1 MTRAANTGNDDIR
14 DPTHAHGLALALV
27 VIVLAMANFLAVLDL
42 TIVNVLVPQIAGS
55 LAVSSADGTW
65 VITAYA
71 VAEAIMVPLTGWLA
85 ERFGPVRVFVICIAG
100 FGVVSVLCGLATTLP
115 MLIAFRILLG
125 ICGGPLIPLSQTL
138 LLTVVPTKYE
148 MPALAVWSMTTIL
161 APIAGPALG
170 GFIADQWSWPW
181 AFHFKLPLA
190 IPLAL
195 LAWYVLHTHEMP
207 TRKAKVDFTGLG
219 LLILWVGALQIMLGN
234 GQNMDWFHNDFIVTL
249 LIVTVI
255 GFISFVIWEMTDRQP
270 IVNLRIFSNRAFSV
284 SMVVIFLAYGAL
296 FAAVVLVPLWL
307 QNIMG
312 YTATMAGLNTAFAGV
327 VSLPV
332 APLTTKLMAKYD
344 HRGIVMVGLLFC
356 AASCLMRIFYTLDMT
371 FEQLLWPQ
379 VLQGISFPLI
389 LIPLMDMSVSSLPQK
404 DVASGAGQFNF
415 IRTLSGAIATAIVV
429 SVWENAIKWN
439 KATLAG
445 VVQHGQ
451 DMLLALQQG
460 GFTEPKARGLFDLA
474 VLQQA
479 AQLGTNQ
486 SFLIIGV
493 VLTITAGLVWIAPKP
508 PRHANGDGKPPM
520 GH

>member
-1 MTRAANTGNDDIR
+1 MNRADDIA
-14 DPTHAHGLALALV
+14 DPTHAHGLALVLV

-65 VITAYA
+65 VITSYA

-85 ERFGPVRVFVICIAG
+85 ERFGPVRVFVVCIAG
-100 FGVVSVLCGLATTLP
+100 FGIVSVLCGLAATLP
-115 MLIAFRILLG
+115 MLLAFRILLG

-190 IPLAL
+190 IPLAI
-195 LAWYVLHTHEMP
+195 LAWYVLSPHEMP
-207 TRKAKVDFTGLG
+207 TKKARVDFVGLG
-219 LLILWVGALQIMLGN
+219 LLILWVGSLQIMLGN
-234 GQNMDWFHNDFIVTL
+234 GQNMDWYNNDFIVAL
-249 LIVTVI
+249 LIITI
-255 GFISFVIWEMTDRQP
+255 LGFISFVIWEMTDRLP

-284 SMVVIFLAYGAL
+284 SMFVIFLAYGAL
-296 FAAVVLVPLWL
+296 FASVVLVPLWL

-312 YTATMAGLNTAFAGV
+312 YTATQAGLNTAFAGV

-379 VLQGISFPLI
+379 VLQGISIPLI
-389 LIPLMDMSVSSLPQK
+389 LIPLMDMSVSSLPAK
-404 DVASGAGQFNF
+404 DTAAGAGQFNF
-415 IRTLSGAIATAIVV
+415 IRTLSGAIATAVV
-429 SVWENAIKWN
+429 VAIWEDAIKFN
-439 KATLAG
+439 KAVLAG
-445 VVQHGQ
+445 TLQHGQ
-451 DMLLALQQG
+451 DMLNLMQSS
-460 GFTEPKARGLFDLA
+460 GFSEGRARGLFDMV

-479 AQLGTNQ
+479 AQLGTNNA
-486 SFLIIGV
+486 FLEIGV
-493 VLTITAGLVWIAPKP
+493 VLLITAAAVWIAPKP
-508 PRHANGDGKPPM
+508 PRHANGNGKPPV